1 MAMAMAFLA
10 VSETIETNSS
20 GMLEVSL
27 QEEKKTRLKNLSLFK
42 AAQKTD
48 LKITQGHSRYN

>member
-1 MAMAMAFLA
+1 MAMAFLA

-27 QEEKKTRLKNLSLFK
+27 QEEKKNKTEKSFTFQGCAKDRFKNYPGSF
-42 AAQKTD
+42 
-48 LKITQGHSRYN
+48 